1 MSTRSRE
8 GLPKLLQS
16 ALRTLQPAQPGGR
29 QPGDSSGSAPLGL
42 PSAGM
47 TFTYS
52 VTSPP
57 VSGVSANSTGCG
69 VQPGAVGSASE

>member
-8 GLPKLLQS
+8 GLPKLLQR
-16 ALRTLQPAQPGGR
+16 ALRTLQPAQLGGW
-29 QPGDSSGSAPLGL
+29 QPGVSSGSAPLGL
-42 PSAGM
+42 VSAGM

-69 VQPGAVGSASE
+69 AQPGVFGSASE